1 MRKHE
6 VLYLPMECDPCHLS
20 PFCPYPDPNMGFCIY
35 IEVKCSNMLHT
46 ADDGTDEFLAGP
58 QRVVKEWERMD
69 VS

>member
-1 MRKHE
+1 M
-6 VLYLPMECDPCHLS
+6 PLS
-20 PFCPYPDPNMGFCIY
+20 PFRPYPDPNMGFCIY